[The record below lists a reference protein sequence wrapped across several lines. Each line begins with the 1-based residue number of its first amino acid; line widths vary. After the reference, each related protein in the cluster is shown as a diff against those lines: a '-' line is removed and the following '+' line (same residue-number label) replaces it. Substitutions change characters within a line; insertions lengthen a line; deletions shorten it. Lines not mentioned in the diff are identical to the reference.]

1 MIMTEMGFV
10 NIRKIQTHRE
20 NSGGGNF
27 IPFEMNF
34 QFLSGFVFRFPFEY
48 FQEQKWFYD
57 FSGRTVVFLGNRSSD
72 LFQLIWSHGKLVFQS
87 DFPYEMS
94 HGEVLLFTGDRTHS
108 ENCLQIKFGI
118 VGD

>member
-10 NIRKIQTHRE
+10 NIRKIQTRKAK
-20 NSGGGNF
+20 SGGGNF

-34 QFLSGFVFRFPFEY
+34 QFLVIYDFRFPFEY
-48 FQEQKWFYD
+48 FQEQEWFYD
-57 FSGRTVVFLGNRSSD
+57 FSGPAFAVLKEKSRD

-94 HGEVLLFTGDRTHS
+94 HGKVLIFTGDRKHS

-118 VGD
+118 VSD